1 MVFSGDMV
9 LCLFMNIGII
19 VIERIIFIYRSDST
33 TTKKRKKSR
42 KLTFLYGREELN
54 GKNEEG
60 NKDNKNP
67 LRKFYP
73 KVSDDYRPI
82 SPNEFETSPLKEH
95 TTTNKE
101 NPISSNNFQISPLK
115 EHNTTN
121 KQIATNERISLP
133 NLKDLEDEE
142 KTKKKQKKKMK
153 KTIREKFYQYP
164 IFYKFV
170 LHILQILL
178 FNYFILVL
186 MPTGATNEFSKR
198 CLEVNNKI
206 SCFYSS
212 TNNFLLGFYF
222 LYSVYFIISSFQI
235 K

>member
-9 LCLFMNIGII
+9 LCLFINIAII

-33 TTKKRKKSR
+33 TTKNRKKSR
-42 KLTFLYGREELN
+42 KLTFFKEGEELN
-54 GKNEEG
+54 AINKEG
-60 NKDNKNP
+60 IKDNKNP

-82 SPNEFETSPLKEH
+82 SPNEFEISPLREN

-121 KQIATNERISLP
+121 KQIVTNERISLP

-142 KTKKKQKKKMK
+142 KTKKKIKKKR
-153 KTIREKFYQYP
+153 TIREKFYQYP

-198 CLEVNNKI
+198 CLEVNNKV

-235 K
+235 KF